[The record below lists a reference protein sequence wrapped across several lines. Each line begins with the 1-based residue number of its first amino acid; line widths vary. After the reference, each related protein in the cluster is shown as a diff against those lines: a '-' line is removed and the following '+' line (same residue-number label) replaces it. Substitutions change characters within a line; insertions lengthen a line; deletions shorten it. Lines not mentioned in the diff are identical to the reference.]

1 MTDTTTVGAVWT
13 RLAERERAGNDSAP
27 VEERSAPSRLPTTRD
42 TDGAPPS
49 AHAGGAVAA
58 GHAFGRGP
66 GFSGNPREKRQT
78 HG

>member
-13 RLAERERAGNDSAP
+13 PLTERERAGNDSATID
-27 VEERSAPSRLPTTRD
+27 EHYASRFPTNRNTN
-42 TDGAPPS
+42 GAPLS

-58 GHAFGRGP
+58 GHAFGRGL